1 MHLPLLEAMLDDVP
15 IVSAPALQECTNS
28 HAIGLS
34 IAMGIGDEE
43 GVGLMPVVNS
53 KTGEA
58 RSGYGSTGHMD
69 QEHLISAHEW
79 DDEEMYMDR
88 SHHQQKQP
96 PMVDISKNVDTLD
109 LGQEEVP
116 LSNETDQNS
125 GSMEG
130 DVSTAGPGQR
140 TDKGG
145 NIHPGQGKYAWPS
158 TAEEY
163 AVFALRL
170 QMEHDLRAAFVR
182 PKQPAT
188 TMDDDHNI
196 IQVDRMDRS
205 SGRLKEMPRHG
216 DQVYDFIRR
225 LVQTFP

>member
-34 IAMGIGDEE
+34 MAMGIGDKE
-43 GVGLMPVVNS
+43 GVGLMRIINS
-53 KTGEA
+53 KTGGTS
-58 RSGYGSTGHMD
+58 SGYGSPGHMD

-79 DDEEMYMDR
+79 DDEEMYADR
-88 SHHQQKQP
+88 SHQQKSSSPNVRNP
-96 PMVDISKNVDTLD
+96 PDV
-109 LGQEEVP
+109 GQEAVS
-116 LSNETDQNS
+116 LSNESDQNH
-125 GSMEG
+125 GSIEG
-130 DVSTAGPGQR
+130 DVNTNGQSIE
-140 TDKGG
+140 KGG
-145 NIHPGQGKYAWPS
+145 DVQGGGQGKYAWPS

-182 PKQPAT
+182 PKSPAT
-188 TMDDDHNI
+188 LSNDGGYSNQANRFDH
-196 IQVDRMDRS
+196 S
-205 SGRLKEMPRHG
+205 SEKSKEIPRHG

-225 LVQTFP
+225 LVQTHS

>member
-34 IAMGIGDEE
+34 IAMGIGDEK
-43 GVGLMPVVNS
+43 GIGTMPVVNS
-53 KTGEA
+53 KSGGT

-79 DDEEMYMDR
+79 DEEEVYVDQ
-88 SHHQQKQP
+88 SNHHQKQP
-96 PMVDISKNVDTLD
+96 PVVGTPSHVNIPNLE
-109 LGQEEVP
+109 QEEV
-116 LSNETDQNS
+116 LSSLSKESDQNN
-125 GSMEG
+125 GGTEG
-130 DVSTAGPGQR
+130 DVSTAGQGQR
-140 TDKGG
+140 TDQGG
-145 NIHPGQGKYAWPS
+145 EIHVGQGKYAWPS

-182 PKQPAT
+182 PTKPT
-188 TMDDDHNI
+188 ITSDDGSNGDKT
-196 IQVDRMDRS
+196 DGS
-205 SGRLKEMPRHG
+205 SKEMLRHG

-225 LVQTFP
+225 LVVQTNP